1 MPAKSPSSTP
11 QEKLVVSE
19 ITQNSENFKAIE
31 AVSTKTVSV
40 SQFEDFIES
49 SEFLGDN
56 SLFVRY
62 SFISDENEAFDTS
75 TTEVSPEVAENFNTP
90 PDINISKG
98 RDYNLEFEKNFIA
111 LANENLTKREFTEFL
126 AELPNQI
133 KALFLYQL
141 KFVKK
146 LKGNPTG
153 DLIKNLKTQAAI
165 NVNHFK
171 LVQVEMFDGYEI
183 SKEGEIMINKPK
195 FKLLKKDDIDS
206 LTTTTLCRLKRYYNN
221 NLKIKR
227 DLLSF
232 PIEGQYFFI
241 QPENSITQTV
251 RPSNQERE
259 TKNISVQHYV
269 SKDYDAIGSTS
280 NIVVQTGTSIVTT
293 QTTVTPA
300 NTTQTATTTTTTV
313 SPPQTTGGY

>member
-1 MPAKSPSSTP
+1 
-11 QEKLVVSE
+11 
-19 ITQNSENFKAIE
+19 
-31 AVSTKTVSV
+31 V

-75 TTEVSPEVAENFNTP
+75 ITEVSPEVAENFNTP

-141 KFVKK
+141 EFVKK

>member
-1 MPAKSPSSTP
+1 
-11 QEKLVVSE
+11 
-19 ITQNSENFKAIE
+19 
-31 AVSTKTVSV
+31 V